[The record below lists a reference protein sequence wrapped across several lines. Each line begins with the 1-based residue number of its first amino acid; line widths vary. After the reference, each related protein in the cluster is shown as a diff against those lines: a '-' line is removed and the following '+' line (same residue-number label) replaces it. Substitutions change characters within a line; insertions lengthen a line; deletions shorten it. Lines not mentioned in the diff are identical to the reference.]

1 MLVRLQIC
9 LLLLFN
15 LSLIPILADD
25 GMWMPHQIVELDLNE
40 LGFRLDPQELYQ
52 EGGVGLINAVVSF
65 GGGTGAFVS
74 KQGLILTNHH
84 VAFNAIQRASEV
96 KNDYLK
102 NGFLADSREQ
112 ELPATGTYI
121 DILLEYQEVTSR
133 ITEKL
138 KSNLSPRQRY
148 DIIDKASKELIKQ
161 TEQKGPDIRA
171 KVAEIF
177 GGRNYYLYIFKRIKD
192 IRLVYAPPLDL
203 GNFGGEEDNWM
214 WPRHTA
220 DFAFFRAYVSENNIG
235 TEYNSNNIPYSPASY
250 LTISLE
256 GIKPGD
262 FSLVIGYPGKTYRQF
277 TLAEFQWSRDQLEE
291 RAVKYKK
298 IIDFYE
304 QASRSNRELEI
315 KYAGRIKSL
324 NNSLKNSLGKLTGF
338 KKADIDQKKV
348 QFENDLKSWIE
359 TDSALQKKYR
369 FILEDIRLLTA
380 ERRLNQDKMTI
391 LNDWISYSTGPA
403 LLHQAHLLY
412 RTLQEKQKP
421 DIDRDPEFQER
432 EYPSLRN
439 RIQLAN
445 RGYDL
450 QIDRSYFLSR
460 LQALQQLPQDRIP
473 PVFSTLMNKS
483 SDLNSLVDNLYSSSW
498 LQDTERRLEEF
509 NGDFN
514 RLLKMNDP
522 LINLAAAIEQELK
535 IYRDTEQILI
545 QRDRDLKL
553 IYCQALSEMMNGRLS
568 ADANSTIRLT
578 SGKIAGYSPQD
589 GIIYLPQTTLRGV
602 IEKDKGEYPFRVPEK
617 IKILKQTGDLGK
629 YSDQRLGDVPV
640 CFLNTTNVTGGSS
653 GSPVLNARGEL
664 TGLVFDMTYESIT
677 GDYYILPEYQRTIN
691 VDVRYIL
698 FITEKFSRAFNLI
711 QELGFQVYPD

>member
-1 MLVRLQIC
+1 M
-9 LLLLFN
+9 
-15 LSLIPILADD
+15 
-25 GMWMPHQIVELDLNE
+25 
-40 LGFRLDPQELYQ
+40 
-52 EGGVGLINAVVSF
+52 
-65 GGGTGAFVS
+65 
-74 KQGLILTNHH
+74 
-84 VAFNAIQRASEV
+84 
-96 KNDYLK
+96 
-102 NGFLADSREQ
+102 
-112 ELPATGTYI
+112 
-121 DILLEYQEVTSR
+121 
-133 ITEKL
+133 
-138 KSNLSPRQRY
+138 
-148 DIIDKASKELIKQ
+148 IKQ

-277 TLAEFQWSRDQLEE
+277 TLAEFQWSREQLEE
-291 RAVKYKK
+291 RAAKYKK

-304 QASRSNRELEI
+304 QASQNDRELEI
-315 KYAGRIKSL
+315 KYASRIKSL

-338 KKADIDQKKV
+338 KKADIDQKKA

-403 LLHQAHLLY
+403 LLHQAYLLY

-460 LQALQQLPQDRIP
+460 LQALH
-473 PVFSTLMNKS
+473 
-483 SDLNSLVDNLYSSSW
+483 
-498 LQDTERRLEEF
+498 
-509 NGDFN
+509 G
-514 RLLKMNDP
+514 
-522 LINLAAAIEQELK
+522 
-535 IYRDTEQILI
+535 IL
-545 QRDRDLKL
+545 RYPRTG
-553 IYCQALSEMMNGRLS
+553 N
-568 ADANSTIRLT
+568 
-578 SGKIAGYSPQD
+578 
-589 GIIYLPQTTLRGV
+589 
-602 IEKDKGEYPFRVPEK
+602 PFRISK
-617 IKILKQTGDLGK
+617 NIH
-629 YSDQRLGDVPV
+629 
-640 CFLNTTNVTGGSS
+640 
-653 GSPVLNARGEL
+653 
-664 TGLVFDMTYESIT
+664 
-677 GDYYILPEYQRTIN
+677 
-691 VDVRYIL
+691 
-698 FITEKFSRAFNLI
+698 
-711 QELGFQVYPD
+711 